1 MMYMPKHIRIGKT
14 PQFSFYFVTLRSKAT
29 PCSHFLKYKQTLW
42 VCFVGAA
49 NFCVCLLKALDRSV
63 GYALRTFYKHPSKIC
78 WRRMDKN
85 YEFGPLHAP

>member
-14 PQFSFYFVTLRSKAT
+14 PLISFYFVTLRSKAT

-49 NFCVCLLKALDRSV
+49 NFCICLLKALDRI
-63 GYALRTFYKHPSKIC
+63 LRLCPAPFSQTSI
-78 WRRMDKN
+78 KN
-85 YEFGPLHAP
+85 YARAEWIKAVSFDPQ